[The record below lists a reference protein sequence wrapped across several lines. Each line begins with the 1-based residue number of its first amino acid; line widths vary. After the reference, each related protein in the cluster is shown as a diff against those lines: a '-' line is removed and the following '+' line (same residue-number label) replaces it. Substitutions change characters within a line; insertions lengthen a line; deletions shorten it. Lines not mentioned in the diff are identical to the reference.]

1 MTAPTLAALAS
12 AHDAATE
19 AARQSDLSA
28 LRSII
33 RHLDILAEDYAADFD
48 LRNSLRRAARWA
60 AHACDAL
67 QARKPTTPKPTPK
80 GTNP

>member
-1 MTAPTLAALAS
+1 MTAPAFIPEPPEAAL
-12 AHDAATE
+12 
-19 AARQSDLSA
+19 QSDLSA

-33 RHLDILAEDYAADFD
+33 RHLDILAEDYAGDFD

-67 QARKPTTPKPTPK
+67 QARNPTNPKPTPK
-80 GTNP
+80 GTHP